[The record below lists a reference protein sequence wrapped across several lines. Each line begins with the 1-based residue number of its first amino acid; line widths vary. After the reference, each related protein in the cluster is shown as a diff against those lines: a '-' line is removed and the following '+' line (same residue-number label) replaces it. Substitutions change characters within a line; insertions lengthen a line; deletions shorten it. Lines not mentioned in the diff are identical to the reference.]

1 MAKRAIFDKKN
12 ILVTGG
18 AGFLGSHLCD
28 RLVKDSKVICVDNFL
43 TGDQKNID
51 HLLKNPN
58 FVFIKADINEVL
70 DLEAYPELQ
79 PFKIQFQGVQEI
91 YNLACPMSPSQ
102 FDKNKVSNLLT
113 NSAGVKNMLDLA
125 IKYSAKFIHFS
136 SSVVYGPRRDDNQ
149 KITEIDF
156 GIVNPVSE
164 RSSYDEGKRFA
175 ESMVINYRDVHNLDT
190 RIARIFRAYGP
201 RMKLGEQH
209 MIPDFVSNALDNKDV
224 VIFGDKDF
232 SSSLCYVEDVID
244 GIIKL
249 ADSNIKDPV
258 NIGADLDENLTTVA
272 QKIIQ
277 LTESK
282 SKVKYQKEVV
292 FMTPLMIPN
301 IEKAKT
307 ELSWMPV
314 TTLDQG
320 LQKTV
325 DYLRASKGLLSVKSV
340 K

>member
-12 ILVTGG
+12 ILVIGG